1 MGNSL
6 PLPPLEQRT
15 IPDLLDR
22 SAAYGLKRPWVVEA
36 QSGKT
41 LAYGDFLEHTAGAA
55 RVLAER
61 FPGGSHIAVMLT
73 NTVEFFIVRFALSC
87 AGLVEVSMDG
97 EQKGPILK
105 GMLETAKPVGLIVET
120 GYKKNVTDCG
130 FDLTDTQL
138 IEGAAIAEL
147 CTLRAPWSNRPA
159 VEIAPGDP
167 CRIIFTSG
175 TTGAS
180 KGAVLSHAYEVFVG
194 SQYADNVDLTT
205 QDRFLYTTR
214 LFHADAQFLIATML
228 HSGSSFILMRRFSAS
243 QFWPLAVKYGA
254 TSFLFVG
261 TILAILCRTERPPVG
276 HKMRFAFGGGCPG
289 PVWERWLEHTG
300 VPVVECFAMTECI
313 ACTLNHLD
321 NPKIGTQGQAMSG
334 YEVAVV
340 DTLDQQCAAG
350 ERGEIVIRSNEPFAI
365 MSGYLNNPVAT
376 LNSFRNLWFHTGDL
390 GSMDDDGY
398 LTFHGRAK
406 DALRVKGEN
415 VSAEEL
421 QNLVDTHPDVIISGA
436 VGVPSELGDEEILLY
451 VQPKPDRSIDPQ
463 NLCDFI
469 AQRAA
474 AFMVP
479 RYVRIIDTLP
489 RSVSEKI
496 SKTTLA
502 RHPDQETWE
511 RPSARR

>member
-6 PLPPLEQRT
+6 PLPVLEQRT
-15 IPDLLDR
+15 IPDLLNR
-22 SAAYGLKRPWVVEA
+22 SAVYGLRRPWVVEA
-36 QSGKT
+36 ESGKH
-41 LAYGDFLEHTAGAA
+41 LDYGDFLERTAGAA
-55 RVLAER
+55 QALAAR
-61 FPGGSHIAVMLT
+61 FPRGAHIAVMLT

-97 EQKGPILK
+97 EQKGPVLK
-105 GMLETAKPVGLIVET
+105 GMLETAKPVGLIIDS
-120 GYKKNVTDCG
+120 GYINNVLGCG
-130 FDLTDTQL
+130 FDLDN
-138 IEGAAIAEL
+138 IDVMDHGASTEL
-147 CTLRAPWSNRPA
+147 CALRAPWPERPA
-159 VEIAPGDP
+159 IHIAPSDP

-205 QDRFLYTTR
+205 EDRFLYTTR
-214 LFHADAQFLIATML
+214 LFHADAQFLIATLL
-228 HSGSSFILMRRFSAS
+228 HTGSSFILMARFSAS
-243 QFWPLAVKYGA
+243 KFWPLAVEFGA

-261 TILAILCRTERPPVG
+261 TILAILCRSERPPPE

-313 ACTLNHLD
+313 ACTLNNLETVRM
-321 NPKIGTQGQAMSG
+321 GTQGQAMSG

-340 DTLDQQCAAG
+340 DPLDQPLVAG
-350 ERGEIVIRSNEPFAI
+350 ERGEIVIRTKEPFAM
-365 MSGYLNNPVAT
+365 MSGYLDNPAAT
-376 LNSFRNLWFHTGDL
+376 LACFRNLWFHTGDM

-398 LTFHGRAK
+398 LTFHGRLK

-415 VSAEEL
+415 ISAEEL
-421 QNLVDTHPDVIISGA
+421 QNLVDTHPDVVISGA
-436 VGVPSELGDEEILLY
+436 VGVASDMGDEEILLY
-451 VQPKPDRSIDPQ
+451 VQPKPGQSLDPQ
-463 NLCDFI
+463 GLCDFI
-469 AQRAA
+469 SDRAA

-479 RYVRIIDTLP
+479 RYVQVVETLP

-496 SKTTLA
+496 SKTTLS
-502 RHPDQETWE
+502 REPLPGTWE
-511 RPSARR
+511 RPSARH